1 MAVGGAGPV
10 ASSPSLLDREAKRAT
25 PVTIVAGAA
34 VAKVGEI
41 EQTLRRTRTTSQR
54 GGAAVG
60 APCEAVQRSAFEA
73 RRAHVRLLFFL
84 APSFARLVPWWL
96 FLAFFFLSMRDGRRN
111 VLGGACPLL
120 FQIFF
125 SGCSRQRRWQWRRRR
140 RRGPLALFPC
150 GGRASRA
157 TVLFTTTHAGSSSPS
172 HARNVCPA
180 RGAQRPCDKGPKKR
194 CPRGLTP

>member
-96 FLAFFFLSMRDGRRN
+96 FLAFFFFRCVTAVATCSVALARCFFKFFFRVQPTASMAVAAAAARSPRSFSLWWARVACDGPFYHH
-111 VLGGACPLL
+111 AC
-120 FQIFF
+120 
-125 SGCSRQRRWQWRRRR
+125 GVRRRR
-140 RRGPLALFPC
+140 RTPAMSAQPGVPKGHATK
-150 GGRASRA
+150 GRKK
-157 TVLFTTTHAGSSSPS
+157 
-172 HARNVCPA
+172 
-180 RGAQRPCDKGPKKR
+180 GA
-194 CPRGLTP
+194 PRGLTP

>member
-157 TVLFTTTHAGSSSPS
+157 TVLFTTTHAGFVVAVARPQCLPS
-172 HARNVCPA
+172 QGCPKA
-180 RGAQRPCDKGPKKR
+180 MRQRAEKKV
-194 CPRGLTP
+194 PQGD